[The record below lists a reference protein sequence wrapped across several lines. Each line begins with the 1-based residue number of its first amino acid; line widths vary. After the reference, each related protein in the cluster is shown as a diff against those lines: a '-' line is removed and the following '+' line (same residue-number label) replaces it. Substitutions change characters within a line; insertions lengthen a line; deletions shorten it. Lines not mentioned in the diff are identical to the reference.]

1 MQAYLDTFTEAIEGY
16 SVDFFLALAVLVGG
30 WLIALAISIITRKI
44 LERCRL
50 DSHISRV
57 SGVSEESSFH
67 FAHVIS
73 RVVFYVL
80 LLLVL
85 VAFFRLLGLPQVTE
99 PLGLLLNKVLI
110 FLPKIVA
117 AVLVLLIAWVLA
129 TVLRFLIT
137 KLLNASKIDR
147 SLAKHAHLEAE
158 HTQLSES
165 IGAVVYWLIFL
176 LFLPHILVTLDLEMV
191 VSPFQNIIQQL
202 LGFLPNAFGAVI
214 ILLFGW
220 IFARICK
227 QVVSSLLLSVGTERF
242 SNRVGLKAM
251 IGADLS
257 DVAGKIVYALI
268 LIPTIIAS
276 LKALKVE
283 AISEPA
289 TQMLTVGMN
298 AIPYLFAAGVI
309 LLIAYV
315 VAKLVGSLIEN
326 ILTGVGFNRLFVA
339 LGLSKDGHAEGS
351 QTPSHIA
358 GILTVVTIMLF
369 AFIEASEVLGF
380 ITVSNLIAQLIAF
393 LGQVVL
399 GLIIFGIGMYFAQL
413 AHKIIRATG
422 GSVAVPLAQ
431 IARVAIIVL
440 AASMGVAQMG
450 IAQDTIN
457 LTLALV
463 IGAAALAF
471 ALAFGF
477 GSKEIAA
484 RELEGWIKGFR
495 NRD

>member
-1 MQAYLDTFTEAIEGY
+1 MQAYVDTFIQALEGY

-30 WLIALAISIITRKI
+30 WIIAFAISVICRKI
-44 LERCRL
+44 LERFQL
-50 DSHISRV
+50 DKHISHIS
-57 SGVSEESSFH
+57 GGSEKSDFH

-73 RVVFYVL
+73 RVIFYVL
-80 LLLVL
+80 FLLVL

-117 AVLVLLIAWVLA
+117 AALVLLIAWVLA
-129 TVLRFLIT
+129 TVLRFLIV
-137 KLLNASKIDR
+137 KVLNAAKIDK
-147 SLAKHAHLEAE
+147 SIAKHAHLEAE
-158 HTQLSES
+158 QTQLSES
-165 IGAVVYWLIFL
+165 IGTVIYWLIFL
-176 LFLPHILVTLDLEMV
+176 LFLPHVLVTLDLEMV
-191 VSPFQNIIQQL
+191 VSPFQDIIQQL
-202 LGFLPNAFGAVI
+202 LGFLPNAFGASI

-227 QVVSSLLLSVGTERF
+227 QVVSSLLLSMGTERF
-242 SNRVGLKAM
+242 SHKVGLKALM
-251 IGADLS
+251 GADLS
-257 DVAGKIVYALI
+257 VVLSKIVYALI

-276 LKALKVE
+276 LKALQIS

-298 AIPYLFAAGVI
+298 AIPYIFAAGII
-309 LLIAYV
+309 LIIAFV
-315 VAKLVGSLIEN
+315 VARLVGSLVEN
-326 ILTGVGFNRLFVA
+326 ILTGIGFNRFFVA
-339 LGLSKDGHAEGS
+339 LGFSKSANLEGPQS
-351 QTPSHIA
+351 PSHIV
-358 GILTVVTIMLF
+358 GIVTVVTIMLF
-369 AFIEASEVLGF
+369 AFVEAGEVLGF
-380 ITVSNLIAQLIAF
+380 TTVSALIGQLIAF

-399 GLIIFGIGMYFAQL
+399 GIIIFGIGMYFAQL
-413 AHKIIRATG
+413 AHKIILATG

-431 IARVAIIVL
+431 VAKIAIIVL

-457 LTLALV
+457 LTLSLV
-463 IGAAALAF
+463 IGAIALAI

-484 RELEGWIKGFR
+484 RELEGWIKRMR